1 MASSLCH
8 RQSGSPGLC
17 QVSRRSSR
25 QAVPVP
31 SCAPQIKIER
41 RHKSR
46 DEEGVIKK
54 EEETDEHPSASA
66 QIKTEVKAELEE
78 VKCEEPAPKKRAVM
92 RRSKIERE
100 LEDGTATQVVTLAD
114 IVARRETATCS
125 VNYTLSDAVDAL
137 VSTERTAA
145 IVLDEDGSVQGV
157 LTENDVL
164 AALVE
169 GTQWHCQITDW
180 LKGSYARLP
189 GFMVPAL
196 TLPSTATVAD
206 AAAEMTSLAEDGIG
220 FTCHHMLVHA
230 RDGETFSLR
239 ILSALDI
246 ARGMIDTIAA
256 RAMSSEGGPAADS
269 VVTAAD
275 LTVEQAMKDRAGVL
289 LASTG
294 KSSWHRF
301 C

>member
-1 MASSLCH
+1 M
-8 RQSGSPGLC
+8 
-17 QVSRRSSR
+17 
-25 QAVPVP
+25 
-31 SCAPQIKIER
+31 
-41 RHKSR
+41 
-46 DEEGVIKK
+46 KK
-54 EEETDEHPSASA
+54 EEETDEHPSAGA
-66 QIKTEVKAELEE
+66 KIKTEVKVEVEE

-92 RRSKIERE
+92 RKSKLERE
-100 LEDGTATQVVTLAD
+100 LEGDLPQQVTLAE

-125 VNYTLSDAVDAL
+125 VTYTLTDAVDAL

-145 IVLDEDGSVQGV
+145 VVFDEDGRVQGV

-169 GTQWHCQITDW
+169 GIPWQCQISEW

-196 TLPSTATVAD
+196 TLPATSPIAE

-220 FTCHHMLVHA
+220 FSCHHMLVHSKN
-230 RDGETFSLR
+230 DGEDSSLR

-256 RAMSSEGGPAADS
+256 RAVTGEGGMAADS

-275 LTVEQAMKDRAGVL
+275 LTVEQAMKDRAGVPL
-289 LASTG
+289 G
-294 KSSWHRF
+294 P
-301 C
+301 